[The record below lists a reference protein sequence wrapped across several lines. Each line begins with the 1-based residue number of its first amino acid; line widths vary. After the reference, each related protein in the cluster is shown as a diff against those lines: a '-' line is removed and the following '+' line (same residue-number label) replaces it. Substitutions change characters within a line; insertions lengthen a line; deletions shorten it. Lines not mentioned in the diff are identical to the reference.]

1 MKRILA
7 LALAIALAAICA
19 ACGSG
24 GGADATE
31 ARTGADSS
39 ALELY
44 GLRFTLPDE
53 LSDVHWRKAEG
64 AEGICN
70 IRLGDTAF
78 ISLTATKNAS
88 AEDRVKQWTTIFED
102 SEYTAE
108 KYDAANGLSFDVY
121 EFDQSAGF
129 IFAVISLDG
138 ATYDVSRNLDQ
149 SKEYGSNVF
158 YKLLDSAEKI
168 TETAM
173 PDDDGVLRGMSYT
186 VPSSYEYGGY
196 LYDSVDGM
204 ISKDYYC
211 SPNITGLV
219 LTTFSES
226 SSETDSIDLSGSVSI
241 YGNTYY
247 FGKDSEI
254 PAGKRM
260 TEEAIEEYLRDEYD
274 DEDVEDVLDDLREV
288 DNCYILPYEELFCKH
303 GGRYYCISMD
313 DDDLSSYKLDQFF
326 SSIHFS

>member
-7 LALAIALAAICA
+7 LALAIALAVICT

-24 GGADATE
+24 DTAGTE
-31 ARTGADSS
+31 AAKADTSS
-39 ALELY
+39 LELY

-64 AEGICN
+64 TEGVCN
-70 IRLGDTAF
+70 IRIGDSAF
-78 ISLTATKNAS
+78 ISMTASKKAS
-88 AEDRVKQWTTIFED
+88 VEDRAEQWTTIFEN
-102 SEYTAE
+102 SEYTVEEYKSAST
-108 KYDAANGLSFDVY
+108 LSFDVY

-138 ATYDVSRNLDQ
+138 VTYDISRNLDE
-149 SKEYGSNVF
+149 SKEYGSDVF

-196 LYDSVDGM
+196 LYDSVEG
-204 ISKDYYC
+204 IVSRDYYC

-219 LTTFSES
+219 LSTFSES
-226 SSETDSIDLSGSVSI
+226 SSDANSIDLSGSVSI

-247 FGKDSEI
+247 FSDDAEI

-260 TEEAIEEYLRDEYD
+260 TKDAIEEYLRGEYD
-274 DEDVEDVLDDLREV
+274 DEDVETVMDELKKV
-288 DNCYILPYEELFCKH
+288 DSCYILPYEELFCKH
-303 GGRYYCISMD
+303 GGRYYRISMD
-313 DDDLSSYKLDQFF
+313 DDDLSSYALDQFF
-326 SSIHFS
+326 SSISFS